1 MSVETT
7 LVTTK
12 SAGDRAVER
21 VLVILEALTDN
32 LTGVSITELATQL
45 EISKAQ
51 VHRVLTSMVA
61 RGYVSQDPLSERY
74 KLTSRL
80 MGMALKHVQRLDIY
94 EIVLPIL
101 RALTQETA
109 EMSQLSAV
117 QNERVILVA
126 KVESGRRVAVVNYL
140 GQEEPLHVSGVGKV
154 WLASLPEDDALR
166 ILVERGMPRFT
177 ERTITSLTE
186 MQSELRT
193 IRAQG
198 YAVNDC
204 EADDDVVAVA
214 APVYA
219 NGPGRQVIGMVAT
232 SAVRTR
238 PIHQDPR
245 VIAQTIAAANEISQV
260 WPFANLNP

>member
-1 MSVETT
+1 MSVETPSVNAT
-7 LVTTK
+7 V
-12 SAGDRAVER
+12 AGDRAGER
-21 VLVILEALTDN
+21 GLLILEALTDD
-32 LTGVSITELATQL
+32 LTGISVTELATRL

-51 VHRVLTSMVA
+51 VHRVLTSMVT

-101 RALTQETA
+101 RALTRDTG

-117 QNERVILVA
+117 QNERVIMVA

-140 GQEEPLHVSGVGKV
+140 GQEEPLHASGVGKV

-166 ILVERGMPRFT
+166 ILVERGMSRFT
-177 ERTITSLTE
+177 DRTITSLTE
-186 MQSELRT
+186 MQVELRK
-193 IRAQG
+193 IREQG

-204 EADDDVVAVA
+204 E
-214 APVYA
+214 
-219 NGPGRQVIGMVAT
+219 
-232 SAVRTR
+232 
-238 PIHQDPR
+238 
-245 VIAQTIAAANEISQV
+245 
-260 WPFANLNP
+260 